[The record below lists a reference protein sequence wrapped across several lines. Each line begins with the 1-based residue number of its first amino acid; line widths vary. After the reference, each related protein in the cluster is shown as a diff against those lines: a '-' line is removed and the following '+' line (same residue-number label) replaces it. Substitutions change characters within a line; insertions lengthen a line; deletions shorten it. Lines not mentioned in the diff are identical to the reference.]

1 MRRAVAALV
10 GVFAMI
16 APVARAASVENT
28 PVGVWRTFDDDGKE
42 TGKVEI
48 FDQGGKLY
56 GRIVGILDPE
66 KAKGVCFKCA
76 DDRKDK
82 PAMGLEIIR
91 GLKPDDGAWDGGE
104 ILDPEN
110 GKVYSCSARVEDG
123 GNKLLLRGYIGISL
137 LGRTQTWLRARS

>member
-1 MRRAVAALV
+1 MRRAIFALA
-10 GVFAMI
+10 GGLAMI
-16 APVARAASVENT
+16 APATRGAPVENT

-48 FDQGGKLY
+48 FEQGGKLY
-56 GRIVGILDPE
+56 GRIVGIVDPE
-66 KAKGVCFKCA
+66 KAKGVCFKCT

-91 GLKPDDGAWDGGE
+91 GLKPDGDAWDGGD

-123 GNKLLLRGYIGISL
+123 GDTLRLRGYIGISL
-137 LGRTQTWLRARS
+137 LGRTQTWKRALS